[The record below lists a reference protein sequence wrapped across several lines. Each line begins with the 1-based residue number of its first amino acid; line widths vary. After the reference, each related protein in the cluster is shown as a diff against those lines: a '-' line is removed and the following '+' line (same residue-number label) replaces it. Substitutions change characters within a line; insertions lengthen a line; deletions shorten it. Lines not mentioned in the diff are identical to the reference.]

1 MANNEKQQMVTQLL
15 ENEIQLIHPE
25 DYSLLK
31 NHLRNFNKDIDNAL
45 GHFIDLQLARKKAK
59 NIRYRS
65 IENMGYHL
73 EAFEKNARKNR
84 TSVYW
89 AKDGQGAVEKILS
102 LLSKTNSQSIYKSNA
117 PELNELQLAEVLTK
131 KNKKFNYINVS
142 EYISKLLNENAA
154 HPVHKLIGV
163 PEEKI
168 RRTIKEHLQGEGD
181 FDDHQLIEK
190 VNDKL
195 RAFPEFPSVGISG
208 ADFLVAENGAM
219 VCADNEGCSNWISSC
234 VSIHI
239 VVAGIERIVPTMDD
253 LDAIMPLHTAFHH
266 GSQHSRITNII
277 NGPGKP
283 KEAYGPTQI
292 HLILL
297 DNGRSDILKHT
308 EWREML
314 YDLDAMSFLNSCVNY
329 QSINKNNYHPHL
341 LGPIGTVMSPL
352 LYNEETYGHLSFL
365 HHEFDN
371 KVSNP
376 YLLNMQKMLLNTRAY
391 LMEEQKL
398 VEAPVVPEVLEAIK
412 SRDKDKMNN
421 LNTDSKFQRALKKFT
436 GWFTEFPFANKTF
449 NEWWREK
456 KG

>member
-1 MANNEKQQMVTQLL
+1 MTQLL
-15 ENEIQLIHPE
+15 ENDIRLIHPE
-25 DYSLLK
+25 DYTLLK
-31 NHLRNFNKDIDNAL
+31 DHLRNFNDDIEDAL
-45 GHFIDLQLARKKAK
+45 EHFTDLQLARKRAK
-59 NIRYRS
+59 NIRYSS

-73 EAFEKNARKNR
+73 ETFEKNARNNR

-89 AKDGQGAVEKILS
+89 AKDGQGAVETILN
-102 LLSKTNSQSIYKSNA
+102 LLEKTNSQSIYKSNA
-117 PELNELQLAEVLTK
+117 PELNELQLADVLRK
-131 KNKKFNYINVS
+131 KKRDFNYINVS
-142 EYISKLLNENAA
+142 EYISTLLNENAA

-163 PEEKI
+163 PEKKA
-168 RRTIKEHLQGEGD
+168 RRVIKEHLEVEGE
-181 FDDHQLIEK
+181 FTDHELVEM

-208 ADFLVAENGAM
+208 ADFLVAENGSI
-219 VCADNEGCSNWISSC
+219 VFTDNEGCSNWISSC

-239 VVAGIERIVPTMDD
+239 VVAGIDRIIPKVSD
-253 LDAIMPLHTAFHH
+253 LDTIMPLHTAFHY
-266 GSQHSRITNII
+266 GSKNAKITNII
-277 NGPGKP
+277 NGPGKAR
-283 KEAYGPTQI
+283 EAYGPTQL

-341 LGPIGTVMSPL
+341 LGPIGTVMSPM

-376 YLLNMQKMLLNTRAY
+376 YLLNLQKMLLNTRAY
-391 LMEEQKL
+391 LTQGTGLESK
-398 VEAPVVPEVLEAIK
+398 PVVEEAIK
-412 SRDKDKMNN
+412 AVGNRNEMNR
-421 LNTDSKFQRALKKFT
+421 LNKNSKFQKSLKKIA
-436 GWFTEFPFANKTF
+436 GMIGEFPFSKKTF
-449 NEWWREK
+449 NEWWTEN